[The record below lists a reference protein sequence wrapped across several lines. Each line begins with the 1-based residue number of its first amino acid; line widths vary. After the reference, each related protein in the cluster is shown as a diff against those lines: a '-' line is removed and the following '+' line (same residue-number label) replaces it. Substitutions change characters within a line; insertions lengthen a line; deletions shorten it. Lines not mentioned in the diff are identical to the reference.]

1 MKLKTPSTLTLPN
14 VPAVDGAAYL
24 RTGQILAWTGTT
36 TRIESPMQQRHLG
49 DLAALTADEALQAL
63 AAARHAWNNGLGAWP
78 TSHPNERIAALEKF
92 VARMRAKVKDL
103 STMLCWEIA
112 KPFKDAEKEIT
123 RTIEYIDL
131 TIAAYKEM
139 EEQSNIIKKADG
151 FMAQIRRSPLGV
163 CLVMGPYNYPINE
176 TFCLLMP
183 ALIMGNPV
191 VIKGARFGALTL
203 QLMLEDFRD
212 CFPAGVI
219 NTINGDGPTVIG
231 PLMASGDVNVLAF
244 IGSAR
249 ASRGIR
255 APHPR
260 PNRLRCILGL
270 EAKNVAIVCPDA
282 DLDLAVAECATGALS
297 YNGQRCTAIKLILAH
312 ERIREAF
319 TQKLLARV
327 DALVAGYAFD
337 PEANITPM
345 PSVGEV
351 QRLQKLMAT
360 AVTAGARILG
370 PTTLTDERG
379 AAVPTSG
386 PRVVPCGVDADPRA
400 ASLPAGEVVGG
411 TDSDGTLLIP
421 AVLGDVTL
429 DMEIAKVE
437 QFGPIVPIAGWS
449 EPATVLDY
457 LSNGDLGQ
465 QLALFTS
472 SPEIAGWWIDHTA
485 QLQCRLN
492 LNSQCQRGPD
502 VFPFT
507 GRKDSAEGTLSISD
521 ALRCFSIRSMVAVKK
536 TPANVDL
543 AQDILS
549 KGTSNFFSTRVIL

>member
-1 MKLKTPSTLTLPN
+1 MKLKHPSTLTLPN
-14 VPAVDGAAYL
+14 VPTVDGTAYL
-24 RTGQILAWTGTT
+24 RDGQILRWAGAT
-36 TRIESPMQQRHLG
+36 TRVESPMQRRHLG
-49 DLAALTADEALQAL
+49 DLAALTAEEALQSL
-63 AAARHAWNNGLGAWP
+63 AAAKRAWNNGLGAWP
-78 TSHPNERIAALEKF
+78 TSHPNERIAALENF

-103 STMLCWEIA
+103 ATMLCWEIA
-112 KPFKDAEKEIT
+112 KPAKDAEKEIT

-131 TIAAYKEM
+131 TVAAYKEM

-203 QLMLEDFRD
+203 QMMLEDFRD

-231 PLMASGDVNVLAF
+231 PLMASGGVNVLAF

-270 EAKNVAIVCPDA
+270 EAKNVALVCPDA
-282 DLDLAVAECATGALS
+282 DLDLAVAECVTGALS
-297 YNGQRCTAIKLILAH
+297 YNGQRCTAIKLILVH
-312 ERIREAF
+312 DSVREAF
-319 TQKLLARV
+319 TQKFLARV

-337 PEANITPM
+337 PEVNLTPM
-345 PSVGEV
+345 PSASEV

-360 AVTAGARILG
+360 AVAAGAKVLG
-370 PTTLTDERG
+370 PTTLTDVNG
-379 AAVPTSG
+379 VAIPTAQSM
-386 PRVVPCGVDADPRA
+386 VDADPRA
-400 ASLPAGEVVGG
+400 AALPVGG
-411 TDSDGTLLIP
+411 TVIGAEADGTLLIP

-449 EPATVLDY
+449 DAATVLDH
-457 LSNGDLGQ
+457 LSNSDLGQ
-465 QLALFTS
+465 QLALFTNS
-472 SPEIAGWWIDHTA
+472 ADVAGWWIDHTA

-536 TPANVDL
+536 TSANVDL

-549 KGTSNFFSTRVIL
+549 KGASNFFSTRVIL